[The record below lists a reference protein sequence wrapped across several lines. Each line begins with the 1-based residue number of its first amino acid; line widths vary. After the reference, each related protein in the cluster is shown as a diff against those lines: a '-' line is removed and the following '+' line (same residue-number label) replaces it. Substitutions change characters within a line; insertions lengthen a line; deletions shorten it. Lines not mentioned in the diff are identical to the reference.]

1 MKFNRILFKISGE
14 GLAGDNGFGY
24 DNKSLE
30 EISRKIK
37 LIHELGTELCLVV
50 GGGNIFRGA
59 QNTKMDRNNADY
71 MGMLATI
78 MNGIALSTYLSDIG
92 VKSEI
97 QSALTIDKLC
107 DCYNR
112 NKALKALK
120 DGKVLLFVGGTGNPF
135 FTTDTASVLRAV
147 EMQCD
152 AIFKGTQV
160 DGVYNKDPKKFP
172 DAKRYKTVTFDE
184 VIKNNL
190 KIMDQ
195 TAFTLAKDNNL
206 PIVVLKL
213 SELNSV
219 KEIIEGKNNYTLI
232 SNNVDVS
239 YFE

>member
-1 MKFNRILFKISGE
+1 MKFKRILFKISGE
-14 GLAGDNGFGY
+14 GLAGGKGFGY
-24 DNKSLE
+24 DNESLKNISKDIKS
-30 EISRKIK
+30 IYD
-37 LIHELGTELCLVV
+37 LGIELCLVV

-78 MNGIALSTYLSDIG
+78 MNGIALSTYLLDIG
-92 VKSEI
+92 IQSEI

-120 DGKVLLFVGGTGNPF
+120 DGKILLFVGGTGNPF
-135 FTTDTASVLRAV
+135 FTTDTASVLRSV

-160 DGVYNKDPKKFP
+160 NGVYNKDPKKFN
-172 DAKRYKTVTFDE
+172 DAKRYKTVTFDD

-195 TAFTLAKDNNL
+195 TAFALAKDNNL
-206 PIVVLKL
+206 PIVVFKL
-213 SELNSV
+213 SDIDSV
-219 KEIIEGKNNYTLI
+219 KKIIEGDDDYTLI
-232 SNNVDVS
+232 SNDIDTV
-239 YFE
+239 YF

>member
-1 MKFNRILFKISGE
+1 MKFKRILFKISGE
-14 GLAGDNGFGY
+14 GLAGGKGFGY
-24 DNKSLE
+24 DNESLE
-30 EISRKIK
+30 NISKEIKSIYD
-37 LIHELGTELCLVV
+37 LGIELCLVV

-92 VKSEI
+92 IQSEI

-120 DGKVLLFVGGTGNPF
+120 DGKILLFVGGTGNPF
-135 FTTDTASVLRAV
+135 FTTDTASVLRSV

-160 DGVYNKDPKKFP
+160 NGVYNKDPKKFN
-172 DAKRYKTVTFDE
+172 DAKRYKTVTFDD

-195 TAFTLAKDNNL
+195 TAFALAKDNNL
-206 PIVVLKL
+206 PIVVFKL
-213 SELNSV
+213 SDIDSV
-219 KEIIEGKNNYTLI
+219 KKIIEGDDDYTLI
-232 SNNVDVS
+232 SNDIDTV
-239 YFE
+239 YF

>member
-1 MKFNRILFKISGE
+1 MKFKRILFKISGE
-14 GLAGDNGFGY
+14 GLAGGKGFGY
-24 DNKSLE
+24 DNESLE
-30 EISRKIK
+30 NISKEIKSIYD
-37 LIHELGTELCLVV
+37 LGIELCLVV
-50 GGGNIFRGA
+50 GGGNIFRGV

-78 MNGIALSTYLSDIG
+78 MNGIALSTYLLDIG
-92 VKSEI
+92 IQSEI

-120 DGKVLLFVGGTGNPF
+120 DGKILLFVGGTGNPF
-135 FTTDTASVLRAV
+135 FTTDTASVLRSV

-160 DGVYNKDPKKFP
+160 NGVYNKDPKKFN
-172 DAKRYKTVTFDE
+172 DAKRYKTVTFDD

-195 TAFTLAKDNNL
+195 TAFALAKDNNL
-206 PIVVLKL
+206 HIVVFKL
-213 SELNSV
+213 SDIDSV
-219 KEIIEGKNNYTLI
+219 KKIIEGDDDYTLI
-232 SNNVDVS
+232 SNDIDTV
-239 YFE
+239 YF

>member
-1 MKFNRILFKISGE
+1 MKFKRILFKISGE
-14 GLAGDNGFGY
+14 GLAGGKGFGY
-24 DNKSLE
+24 DNESLE
-30 EISRKIK
+30 NISKDIK
-37 LIHELGTELCLVV
+37 SIYDLGIELCLVV

-78 MNGIALSTYLSDIG
+78 MNGIALSTYLLDIG
-92 VKSEI
+92 IQSEI

-120 DGKVLLFVGGTGNPF
+120 DGKILLFVGGTGNPF
-135 FTTDTASVLRAV
+135 FTTDTASVLRSV

-160 DGVYNKDPKKFP
+160 NGVYNKDPKKFN
-172 DAKRYKTVTFDE
+172 DAKRYKTVTFDD

-195 TAFTLAKDNNL
+195 TAFALAKDNNL
-206 PIVVLKL
+206 PIVVFKL
-213 SELNSV
+213 SDIDSV
-219 KEIIEGKNNYTLI
+219 KKIIEGDDDYTLI
-232 SNNVDVS
+232 SNDIDTV
-239 YFE
+239 YF

>member
-1 MKFNRILFKISGE
+1 MKFKRILFKISGE
-14 GLAGDNGFGY
+14 GLAGGKGFGY
-24 DNKSLE
+24 DNESLE
-30 EISRKIK
+30 NISKDIK
-37 LIHELGTELCLVV
+37 SIYDLGIELCLVV

-78 MNGIALSTYLSDIG
+78 MNGIALSTYLLDIG
-92 VKSEI
+92 IQSEI

-120 DGKVLLFVGGTGNPF
+120 DGKILLFVGGTGNPF
-135 FTTDTASVLRAV
+135 FTTDTASVLRSV

-160 DGVYNKDPKKFP
+160 NGVYNKDPKKFN
-172 DAKRYKTVTFDE
+172 DAKRYKTVTFND

-195 TAFTLAKDNNL
+195 TAFALAKDNNL
-206 PIVVLKL
+206 PIVVFKL
-213 SELNSV
+213 SDVDSV
-219 KEIIEGKNNYTLI
+219 KKIIEGDDDYTLI
-232 SNNVDVS
+232 SNDIDTV
-239 YFE
+239 YF

>member
-1 MKFNRILFKISGE
+1 MKFKRILFKVSGE
-14 GLAGDNGFGY
+14 GLAGEKGFGY

-30 EISRKIK
+30 NISKEIKSIYD
-37 LIHELGTELCLVV
+37 LGIELCLVV

-71 MGMLATI
+71 MGMLATT
-78 MNGIALSTYLSDIG
+78 MNGIALSTYLLDIG
-92 VKSEI
+92 IQSEI

-120 DGKVLLFVGGTGNPF
+120 DGKILLFVGGTGNPF
-135 FTTDTASVLRAV
+135 FTTDTASVLRSV

-160 DGVYNKDPKKFP
+160 NGVYNKDPKKFN
-172 DAKRYKTVTFDE
+172 DAKRYKTVTFDD

-195 TAFTLAKDNNL
+195 TAFALAKDNNL
-206 PIVVLKL
+206 PIVVFKL
-213 SELNSV
+213 SDIDSV
-219 KEIIEGKNNYTLI
+219 KKIIEGDDDYTLI
-232 SNNVDVS
+232 SNDIDTV
-239 YFE
+239 YF

>member
-1 MKFNRILFKISGE
+1 MKFKRILFKVSGE
-14 GLAGDNGFGY
+14 GLAGNNGFGY
-24 DNKSLE
+24 DNASLE
-30 EISRKIK
+30 QVAKQIK
-37 LIHELGTELCLVV
+37 LIHELGIELGLVV
-50 GGGNIFRGA
+50 GGGNIFRGT

-92 VKSEI
+92 IKSEI

-112 NKALKALK
+112 NKAIKAIK
-120 DGKVLLFVGGTGNPF
+120 DGKILLFVGGTGNPF

-160 DGVYNKDPKKFP
+160 DGVYNKDPKKYQ

-195 TAFTLAKDNNL
+195 TAFALAKDNNL
-206 PIVVLKL
+206 PIVVFKL
-213 SELNSV
+213 SDINSV

-232 SNNVDVS
+232 SNNVDIN
-239 YFE
+239 YFD

>member
-1 MKFNRILFKISGE
+1 MKFKRILFKISGE
-14 GLAGDNGFGY
+14 GLAGGKGFGY
-24 DNKSLE
+24 DNESLE
-30 EISRKIK
+30 NISKEIKSIYD
-37 LIHELGTELCLVV
+37 LGIELCLVV

-78 MNGIALSTYLSDIG
+78 MNGIALSTYLLDIG
-92 VKSEI
+92 IQSEI

-120 DGKVLLFVGGTGNPF
+120 DGKILLFVGGTGNPF
-135 FTTDTASVLRAV
+135 FTTDTASVLRSV

-160 DGVYNKDPKKFP
+160 NGVYNKDPKKFN
-172 DAKRYKTVTFDE
+172 DAKRYKTVTFDD

-195 TAFTLAKDNNL
+195 TAFALAKDNNL
-206 PIVVLKL
+206 PIVVFKL
-213 SELNSV
+213 SDIDSV
-219 KEIIEGKNNYTLI
+219 KKIIEGDDDYTLI
-232 SNNVDVS
+232 SNDIDTV
-239 YFE
+239 YF

>member
-1 MKFNRILFKISGE
+1 MKFKRILFKISGE
-14 GLAGDNGFGY
+14 GLAGEKGFGY
-24 DNKSLE
+24 DNESLE
-30 EISRKIK
+30 NISKEIKSIYD
-37 LIHELGTELCLVV
+37 LGIELCLVV

-78 MNGIALSTYLSDIG
+78 MNGIALSTYLLDIG
-92 VKSEI
+92 IQSEI

-120 DGKVLLFVGGTGNPF
+120 DGKILLFVGGTGNPF
-135 FTTDTASVLRAV
+135 FTTDTASVLRSV

-160 DGVYNKDPKKFP
+160 NGVYNKDPKKFN
-172 DAKRYKTVTFDE
+172 DAKRYKTVTFDD

-195 TAFTLAKDNNL
+195 TAFALAKDNNL
-206 PIVVLKL
+206 PIVVFKL
-213 SELNSV
+213 SDIDSV
-219 KEIIEGKNNYTLI
+219 KKIIEGDDDYTLI
-232 SNNVDVS
+232 SNDIDTV
-239 YFE
+239 YF

>member
-1 MKFNRILFKISGE
+1 MKFKRILFKISGE
-14 GLAGDNGFGY
+14 GLAGEKGFGY
-24 DNKSLE
+24 DNESLE
-30 EISRKIK
+30 NISKEIKSIYD
-37 LIHELGTELCLVV
+37 LGIELCLVI

-78 MNGIALSTYLSDIG
+78 MNGIALSTYLLDIG
-92 VKSEI
+92 IQSEI

-112 NKALKALK
+112 NKALRALK
-120 DGKVLLFVGGTGNPF
+120 DSKILLFVGGTGNPF
-135 FTTDTASVLRAV
+135 FTTDTASVLRSV

-160 DGVYNKDPKKFP
+160 NGVYNKDPKKFN
-172 DAKRYKTVTFDE
+172 DAKRYKTVTFDD

-195 TAFTLAKDNNL
+195 TAFALAKDNNL
-206 PIVVLKL
+206 PIVVFKL
-213 SELNSV
+213 SDIDSV
-219 KEIIEGKNNYTLI
+219 KKIIEGDDDYTLI
-232 SNNVDVS
+232 SNDIDTV
-239 YFE
+239 YF

>member
-1 MKFNRILFKISGE
+1 MKFKRILFKVSGE
-14 GLAGDNGFGY
+14 GLAGEKGFGY

-30 EISRKIK
+30 NISKEIKSIYD
-37 LIHELGTELCLVV
+37 LGIELCLVV

-78 MNGIALSTYLSDIG
+78 MNGIALSTYLLDIG
-92 VKSEI
+92 IQSEI

-120 DGKVLLFVGGTGNPF
+120 DGKILLFVGGTGNPF
-135 FTTDTASVLRAV
+135 FTTDTASVLRSV

-160 DGVYNKDPKKFP
+160 NGVYNKDPKKFN
-172 DAKRYKTVTFDE
+172 DAKRYKTVTFDD

-195 TAFTLAKDNNL
+195 TAFALAKDNNL
-206 PIVVLKL
+206 PIVVFKL
-213 SELNSV
+213 SDIDSV
-219 KEIIEGKNNYTLI
+219 KKIIEGDDDYTLI
-232 SNNVDVS
+232 SNDIDTV
-239 YFE
+239 YF

>member
-1 MKFNRILFKISGE
+1 MKFKRILFKISGE
-14 GLAGDNGFGY
+14 GLAGGKGFGY
-24 DNKSLE
+24 DNESLE
-30 EISRKIK
+30 NISKEIKSIYD
-37 LIHELGTELCLVV
+37 LGIELCLVV

-78 MNGIALSTYLSDIG
+78 MNGIALSTYLLDIG
-92 VKSEI
+92 IQSEI

-120 DGKVLLFVGGTGNPF
+120 DGKILLFVGGTGNPF
-135 FTTDTASVLRAV
+135 FTTDTASVLRSV

-160 DGVYNKDPKKFP
+160 NGVYNKDPKKFN
-172 DAKRYKTVTFDE
+172 DAKRYKTVTFDD

-195 TAFTLAKDNNL
+195 TAFALAKDNNL
-206 PIVVLKL
+206 HIVVFKL
-213 SELNSV
+213 SDIDSV
-219 KEIIEGKNNYTLI
+219 KKIIEGDDDYTLI
-232 SNNVDVS
+232 SNDIDTV
-239 YFE
+239 YF

>member
-1 MKFNRILFKISGE
+1 MKFKRILFKISGE
-14 GLAGDNGFGY
+14 GLAGGKGFGY
-24 DNKSLE
+24 DNESLE
-30 EISRKIK
+30 NISKEIKSIYD
-37 LIHELGTELCLVV
+37 LGIELCLVV

-78 MNGIALSTYLSDIG
+78 MNGIALSTYLLDIG
-92 VKSEI
+92 IQSEI

-120 DGKVLLFVGGTGNPF
+120 DGKILLFVGGTGNPF
-135 FTTDTASVLRAV
+135 FTTDTTSVLRSV

-160 DGVYNKDPKKFP
+160 NGVYNKDPKKFN
-172 DAKRYKTVTFDE
+172 DAKRYKTVTFDD

-195 TAFTLAKDNNL
+195 TAFALAKDNNL
-206 PIVVLKL
+206 PIVVFKL
-213 SELNSV
+213 SDIDSV
-219 KEIIEGKNNYTLI
+219 KKIIEGDDDYTLI
-232 SNNVDVS
+232 SNDIDTV
-239 YFE
+239 YF

>member
-1 MKFNRILFKISGE
+1 MKFKRILFKISGE
-14 GLAGDNGFGY
+14 GLAGGKGFGY
-24 DNKSLE
+24 DNESLE
-30 EISRKIK
+30 NISKEIKSIYD
-37 LIHELGTELCLVV
+37 LGIELCLVV
-50 GGGNIFRGA
+50 GGGNIFRGV

-78 MNGIALSTYLSDIG
+78 MNGIALSTYLLDIG
-92 VKSEI
+92 IQSEI

-120 DGKVLLFVGGTGNPF
+120 DGKILLFVGGTGNPF
-135 FTTDTASVLRAV
+135 FTTDTASVLRSV

-160 DGVYNKDPKKFP
+160 NGVYNKDPKKFN
-172 DAKRYKTVTFDE
+172 DAKRYKTVTFDD

-195 TAFTLAKDNNL
+195 TAFALAKDNNL
-206 PIVVLKL
+206 PIVVFKL
-213 SELNSV
+213 SDIDSV
-219 KEIIEGKNNYTLI
+219 KKIIEGDDDYTLI
-232 SNNVDVS
+232 SNDIDTV
-239 YFE
+239 YF

>member
-1 MKFNRILFKISGE
+1 MKFKRILFKISGE
-14 GLAGDNGFGY
+14 GLAGGKGFGY
-24 DNKSLE
+24 DNESLE
-30 EISRKIK
+30 NISKEIKSIYD
-37 LIHELGTELCLVV
+37 LGIELCLVV

-78 MNGIALSTYLSDIG
+78 MNGIALSTYLLDIG
-92 VKSEI
+92 IQSEI

-120 DGKVLLFVGGTGNPF
+120 DGKILLFVGGTGNPF
-135 FTTDTASVLRAV
+135 FTTDTTSVLRSV

-160 DGVYNKDPKKFP
+160 NGVYNKDPKKFN
-172 DAKRYKTVTFDE
+172 DAKRYKTVTFDD

-195 TAFTLAKDNNL
+195 TAFALAKDNNL
-206 PIVVLKL
+206 PIVVFKL
-213 SELNSV
+213 SDIDSV
-219 KEIIEGKNNYTLI
+219 KKIIEGDDDCTLI
-232 SNNVDVS
+232 SNDIDTV
-239 YFE
+239 YF

>member
-1 MKFNRILFKISGE
+1 MKFKRILFKISGE
-14 GLAGDNGFGY
+14 GLAGEKGFGY
-24 DNKSLE
+24 DNNSLE
-30 EISRKIK
+30 NISKEIKSIYD
-37 LIHELGTELCLVV
+37 LGIELCLVV

-78 MNGIALSTYLSDIG
+78 MNGIALSTYLLDIG
-92 VKSEI
+92 IQSEI

-120 DGKVLLFVGGTGNPF
+120 DGKILLFVGGTGNPF
-135 FTTDTASVLRAV
+135 FTTDTTSVLRSV

-160 DGVYNKDPKKFP
+160 NGVYNKDPKKFN
-172 DAKRYKTVTFDE
+172 DAKRYKTVTFDD

-195 TAFTLAKDNNL
+195 TAFALAKDNNL
-206 PIVVLKL
+206 PIVVFKL
-213 SELNSV
+213 SDIDSV
-219 KEIIEGKNNYTLI
+219 KKIIEGDDDYTLI
-232 SNNVDVS
+232 SNDIDTV
-239 YFE
+239 YF

>member
-14 GLAGDNGFGY
+14 SLAGDNGFGY

-37 LIHELGTELCLVV
+37 LIHKLGTELCLVV

-92 VKSEI
+92 IKSEI

-112 NKALKALK
+112 NKAIKAIK

-152 AIFKGTQV
+152 AIFKGTQI
-160 DGVYNKDPKKFP
+160 DGVYNKDPKKFS

-206 PIVVLKL
+206 PIIVFKL

-232 SNNVDVS
+232 SNSVDVS
-239 YFE
+239 YFK